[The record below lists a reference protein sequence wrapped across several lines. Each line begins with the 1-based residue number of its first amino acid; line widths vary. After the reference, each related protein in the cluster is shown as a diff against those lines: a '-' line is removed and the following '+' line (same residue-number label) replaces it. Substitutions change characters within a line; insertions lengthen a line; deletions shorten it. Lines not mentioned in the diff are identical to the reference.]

1 MRTLRNGAV
10 TSAKVRNGTL
20 ARQDF
25 RRGVLPATAGGG
37 SAGAREPAG
46 PAGPAGAP
54 GTPGATGP
62 AGAAGPAGATGAPG
76 AAIVASRI
84 GGTSSVAASTSWSGN
99 NVVLSWTQP
108 PGVMDEVRGYMQVSW
123 PGGCDDDGD
132 AIEGPGHRRAEQRD
146 LAGHA
151 QQHLGRRQRRQRRR
165 GRAWGITLTHGGLG
179 GTPGTDFVV
188 PFPIERA
195 QLAPPA
201 STPVNRQV
209 RVSVRRLAGC
219 TANATL
225 GTWRLWVT
233 RFSG

>member
-1 MRTLRNGAV
+1 M
-10 TSAKVRNGTL
+10 
-20 ARQDF
+20 
-25 RRGVLPATAGGG
+25 
-37 SAGAREPAG
+37 
-46 PAGPAGAP
+46 
-54 GTPGATGP
+54 
-62 AGAAGPAGATGAPG
+62 
-76 AAIVASRI
+76 
-84 GGTSSVAASTSWSGN
+84 
-99 NVVLSWTQP
+99 VLSWTQP

-132 AIEGPGHRRAEQRD
+132 AIEVRVTDELNSEISPDTPNATSV
-146 LAGHA
+146 AGNGGSGDPDA
-151 QQHLGRRQRRQRRR
+151 S
-165 GRAWGITLTHGGLG
+165 GITLTHGGLG

-195 QLAPPA
+195 QFAPPA
-201 STPVNRQV
+201 STPANRQV